1 MVKFL
6 SHNQIQNLLKNKLT
20 ISKTIFQNYDINN
33 FDYLQML
40 TNYVS
45 DQQANKFNPL
55 DLNLTIN
62 SQNKLVT
69 KIKNYL
75 TTNNFYQQ
83 N

>member
-1 MVKFL
+1 
-6 SHNQIQNLLKNKLT
+6 
-20 ISKTIFQNYDINN
+20 
-33 FDYLQML
+33 ML